1 MLMRSRWKGNI
12 RELENVIERA
22 LIMTRGEYI
31 QPEDLP
37 ANIRDQENME
47 SIGVT
52 PGRPL
57 SEVEKEA
64 IIQTLQLT
72 GANRTEAA
80 KLLGISRRTLQYK
93 LKEYGITSTTS
104 PNSPNKK
111 NEQ

>member
-37 ANIRDQENME
+37 ANIQDKENME

-93 LKEYGITSTTS
+93 LKEYGITSPTS
-104 PNSPNKK
+104 PNSPNSKD
-111 NEQ
+111 EQ